1 MTELET
7 RDIEFRLEDTEE
19 RTVTGLAVPY
29 GQIADIGG
37 QYQERFAPG
46 AIDSVE
52 GVKLFWN
59 HSDIIGHV
67 VEGRDTEAGYE
78 IKAKVASTSLGND
91 VLELMRSGSVDKFSV
106 GFIPVEQTRE
116 GDLVTRTKIMLKEV
130 SAVPFPAFSKA
141 SITQVREEQETAP
154 EEPLSIETESEL
166 ENNIELDVRQ
176 IQDEVAEL
184 RRVVESAAPAELEAP
199 AMIHRSAGEA
209 LKAIAHGDELALRAY
224 TGGTTAD
231 AIMKDGW
238 VGDLT
243 RLVDEAAILR
253 GVFGSAAL
261 PNEGNFI
268 EYGVLDANTM
278 DVDVQAAEGDDLA
291 FGKVS
296 VKTETAPVKTLGGWT
311 QLTRQE
317 IERSSTNIL
326 DLSLRAQA
334 IQVGKALNT
343 LTRAAYVTAH
353 AAQVTAGNTVSVPAS
368 FDYADWIAAI
378 TDASLKFQNI
388 GLGIS
393 ALIVDPATFKALAGM
408 QGADGRPVLLIT
420 GQGINNV
427 GTLDLNGLAGNI
439 ANVTVVLDPALDGEV
454 AFVNSAAM
462 TVYGSPVV
470 RLQDENIINLSKDF
484 SVYTYAAIANEV
496 PAAIVPVV
504 FTA

>member
-7 RDIEFRLEDTEE
+7 RDVEFRVDSAEE

-29 GQIADIGG
+29 DQVADIGG

-46 AIDSVE
+46 AIDGID

-59 HSDIIGHV
+59 HEEIIGHV
-67 VEGRDTEAGYE
+67 TEGRETEAGYE
-78 IKAKVASTSLGND
+78 ITAKVAATSLGND

-116 GDLVTRTKIMLKEV
+116 GNLVTRTKVALKEV
-130 SAVPFPAFSKA
+130 SAVVFPAFSQA
-141 SITQVREEQETAP
+141 SITQVREEQETATD
-154 EEPLSIETESEL
+154 EPQPIETESEL

-184 RRVVESAAPAELEAP
+184 RRVVESSAPVALEAP
-199 AMIHRSAGEA
+199 ATIHRSAGEA
-209 LKAIAHGDELALRAY
+209 LKAIAHGDEMALRAY

-261 PNEGNFI
+261 PSEGNFI

-278 DVDVQAAEGDDLA
+278 DVDVQAEEGDDLA

-334 IQVGKALNT
+334 MQVGKALNT

-353 AAQVTAGNTVSVPAS
+353 AAQVTATNTVSVPAS

-378 TDASLKFQNI
+378 TDASLKFQTL

-393 ALIVDPATFKALAGM
+393 ALIVDTATFKALAGM
-408 QGADGRPVLLIT
+408 QGADGRPVLLVT
-420 GQGINNV
+420 GQGVNNV
-427 GTLDLNGLAGNI
+427 GSLNVTGLAGNI
-439 ANVTVVLDPALDGEV
+439 ANVTVILDPALDGEV
-454 AFVNSAAM
+454 AFVNSAAL

-496 PAAIVPVV
+496 PGAIVPVV